1 MFDLDS
7 LFTKVF
13 SSSQTTIS
21 IEFFPPK
28 NEDTRLSLLEEA
40 ANISSLVEVS
50 FFSVTYGAG
59 GSTQVGTLELVTRL
73 SKIYEQRVV
82 AHLTCVGAT
91 KSDLSELIQIYK
103 ENKMFHILALRGDIP
118 EDFPKDR
125 LVSPDFKYA
134 IDLLKWLRDIGG
146 FSSIGVACYPEGH
159 PETPDFK
166 KDFQFFLDKIYAG
179 ADYAISQFFFEP
191 KVWELFLEHCAKQ
204 NISIPLIPG
213 ILPIRDIDQ
222 TIRFAKRCGSSVPE
236 EIAKKLSKYKNDP
249 LSFNQLSADITSE
262 LILSLESLGVKHF
275 HIYSLNRSNL
285 IKLIS
290 ERLSW
295 NKPNSKNGEL

>member
-28 NEDTRLSLLEEA
+28 SENGRLSLLKEA
-40 ANISSLVEVS
+40 ENISSLVEVS

-59 GSTQVGTLELVTRL
+59 GSTQAGTLELVTRL
-73 SKIYEQRVV
+73 SQIYEQRVV

-91 KSDLSELIQIYK
+91 KSDLIELIQIYK

-118 EDFPKDR
+118 KNFSKDR

-134 IDLLKWLRDIGG
+134 IDLLKWLRKIGG

-159 PETPDFK
+159 PETSDFE
-166 KDFQFFLDKIYAG
+166 KDIHFFSEKVHAG
-179 ADYAISQFFFEP
+179 AYYAISQFFFES
-191 KVWELFLEHCAKQ
+191 KVWESFLEYSLKK

-222 TIRFAKRCGSSVPE
+222 TIRFAKQCGSSVPD
-236 EIAKKLSKYKNDP
+236 EIANKLSKYKDDP
-249 LSFNQLSADITSE
+249 LGFNELSADMTSE
-262 LILSLESLGVKHF
+262 LILSLENLGVKHF

-290 ERLSW
+290 ERLGW
-295 NKPNSKNGEL
+295 NKPNNKNCES